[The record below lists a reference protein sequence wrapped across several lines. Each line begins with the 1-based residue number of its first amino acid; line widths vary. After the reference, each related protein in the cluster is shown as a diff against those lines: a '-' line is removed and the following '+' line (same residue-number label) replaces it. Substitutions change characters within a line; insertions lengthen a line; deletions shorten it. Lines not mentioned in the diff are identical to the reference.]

1 MAKIVG
7 LTGGIG
13 SGKST
18 LSAALRESGLEVL
31 DTDTIARRIMLTDK
45 CVRAKLADAFG
56 EEVFLESGEIDK
68 NYLSDVVFHNPQKMA
83 VLNSIVHP
91 AVFEYIVEYAIASD
105 SKVVLAESAILFESG
120 MNTICSAVIT
130 VSAPEDI
137 RIERVMRRNGVSEQE
152 VRQRMEAQWTDEQR
166 ERRADLVIRNGEN
179 AKISELC
186 LQVKEFICN
195 FAS

>member
-1 MAKIVG
+1 
-7 LTGGIG
+7 
-13 SGKST
+13 
-18 LSAALRESGLEVL
+18 
-31 DTDTIARRIMLTDK
+31 
-45 CVRAKLADAFG
+45 
-56 EEVFLESGEIDK
+56 
-68 NYLSDVVFHNPQKMA
+68 
-83 VLNSIVHP
+83 
-91 AVFEYIVEYAIASD
+91 
-105 SKVVLAESAILFESG
+105 